1 MFEKLR
7 VPLGKTLDL
16 SDYDPA
22 EKPLA
27 GESKDDDKA
36 RMADLAVKLDELQ
49 TLLHANNRHRV
60 LLVLQGMDTSG
71 KDGTIRA
78 VFQNVDPLGVRV
90 ANFKAPTPIEL
101 SRDFL
106 WRVHMAVP
114 AAGELAIFN
123 RSHYEDVLITRVH
136 DWIDAQEC
144 KRRYAHINNFE
155 RLLADSHTTIV
166 KCFLHISPEEQRKRL
181 QERID
186 DPNKHWKFE
195 LGDLKERSFWPQ
207 YMKAYEA
214 ALSATST
221 EYAPWYIVPSDS
233 KRHRNLMVAELLVAA
248 MSGLKLSYPPARP
261 ELTGMK
267 VE

>member
-1 MFEKLR
+1 MFEKYR
-7 VPLGKTLDL
+7 VPFGKKLDL

-22 EKPLA
+22 DKPFS
-27 GESKDDDKA
+27 GDSKDDDKE
-36 RMADLAVKLDELQ
+36 RLAELAAKLDELQ
-49 TLLHANNRHRV
+49 TILHANSKHRV

-78 VFQNVDPLGVRV
+78 VFQNVDPLGIRV
-90 ANFKAPTPIEL
+90 ANFKSPTPIEL
-101 SRDFL
+101 ARDFL
-106 WRVHMAVP
+106 WRVHMVVP

-136 DWIDAQEC
+136 DWIDADEC
-144 KRRYAHINNFE
+144 KRRYTHINNFE
-155 RLLADSHTTIV
+155 QLLVDNHTTII
-166 KCFLHISPEEQRKRL
+166 KCFLHISNEEQRKRL

-195 LGDLKERSFWPQ
+195 LGDLKERSSWPQ
-207 YMKAYEA
+207 YTKAYEA

-221 EYAPWYIVPSDS
+221 ENAPWYIVPSDS
-233 KRHRNLMVAELLVAA
+233 KRHRNLMVAELLVQALTD
-248 MSGLKLSYPPARP
+248 LKLSYPPARP

>member
-1 MFEKLR
+1 MFEKYR
-7 VPLGKTLDL
+7 VPFGKKLDL

-22 EKPLA
+22 DKPFS
-27 GESKDDDKA
+27 GDSKDDDKA
-36 RMADLAVKLDELQ
+36 RMIALAEQLDDLQ
-49 TLLHANNRHRV
+49 TKLHAGNKHRV

-90 ANFKAPTPIEL
+90 ANFKSPTPIEL
-101 SRDFL
+101 ARDFL
-106 WRVHMAVP
+106 WRVHAVVP
-114 AAGELAIFN
+114 AAGELCIFN

-136 DWIDAQEC
+136 DWIDADEC
-144 KRRYAHINNFE
+144 KRRYDHINHFE
-155 RLLADSHTTIV
+155 NLLVDNHTLIL
-166 KCFLHISPEEQRKRL
+166 KCFLHISKDEQRERL

-186 DPNKHWKFE
+186 DPDKHWKFDTN
-195 LGDLKERSFWPQ
+195 DLKEREFWPA
-207 YMKAYEA
+207 YTKAYEA

-221 EYAPWYIVPSDS
+221 EHAPWYVVPSDS

-248 MSGLKLSYPPARP
+248 MSGLDLAFPPGRP
-261 ELTGMK
+261 ELTGLK

>member
-1 MFEKLR
+1 MFEKFR
-7 VPLGKTLDL
+7 VPLGKKLDL

-22 EKPLA
+22 EKPFA
-27 GESKDDDKA
+27 GETKDDDKA
-36 RMADLAVKLDELQ
+36 HMAELAARLDELQ
-49 TLLHANNRHRV
+49 TILHANSRHRV

-101 SRDFL
+101 ARDFL

-114 AAGELAIFN
+114 AAGELTIFN

-136 DWIDAQEC
+136 DWIDADEC
-144 KRRYAHINNFE
+144 KRRYTHINNFE
-155 RLLADSHTTIV
+155 RLLADNDTTII
-166 KCFLHISPEEQRKRL
+166 KCFLHISAEEQRKRL

-195 LGDLKERSFWPQ
+195 LGDLKERGFWPQ
-207 YMKAYEA
+207 YTKAYEA

-248 MSGLKLSYPPARP
+248 MSELKLSYPPARP
-261 ELTGMK
+261 ELTGLK